1 MVSGLRRIIYEKEF
15 EEQLLQKSLKKLI
28 KFSNFTSFIEIICLG
43 LRFSLVLS
51 ISASYRGSWKGRP
64 KIGVRGNS

>member
-51 ISASYRGSWKGRP
+51 ISASYRGSWKEKP